1 MKLRILLFLSINT
14 LLMLF
19 SQAQN
24 LSDTLPAAASEDS
37 AYISPYNFNP
47 AFRPVNAANKV
58 SFGLEMGTSFGVS
71 SGNGGLFGVYVSPHV
86 KYKVSPKFSVNFGA
100 TISNSNYIN
109 YLSPYGFENT
119 VRFDNNIT
127 QTFLYAEGQYQVN
140 NRLMINAK
148 GYKEIY
154 RFDEP
159 QINPRALDL
168 DGGGVAVGFQ
178 YKVSENFHFGAEIGV
193 RKGNTPYN
201 PYSVGNFGQS
211 NFNNFG
217 ISPSNGFDPW

>member
-1 MKLRILLFLSINT
+1 MKLRSFLLFSFAI
-14 LLMLF
+14 LF
-19 SQAQN
+19 VVFSHGQS
-24 LSDTLPAAASEDS
+24 LSDTLPAAASDDS
-37 AYISPYNFNP
+37 AVVIPFNFNP
-47 AFRPVNAANKV
+47 GLLPAKPANKV

-71 SGNGGLFGVYVSPHV
+71 SGSGGLFGVYVSPHV
-86 KYKVSPKFSVNFGA
+86 KYNVSPKFSVNFGA
-100 TISNSNYIN
+100 SISNSNYIN

-178 YKVSENFHFGAEIGV
+178 YKVTENFHFGAEIGM

-201 PYSVGNFGQS
+201 PYSVGNFGQPG
-211 NFNNFG
+211 FNNFG